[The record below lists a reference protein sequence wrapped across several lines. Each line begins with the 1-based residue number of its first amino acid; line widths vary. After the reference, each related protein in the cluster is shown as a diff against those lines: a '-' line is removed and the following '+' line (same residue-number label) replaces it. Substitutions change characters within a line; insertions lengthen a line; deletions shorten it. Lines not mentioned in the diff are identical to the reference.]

1 MCILINKKLYDYRL
15 KQKILYIDK
24 VNPNVLQNYGD
35 LFLEE
40 GLLSDALDFY
50 QKANYNS
57 GMQKIKDIAFDK
69 GDVMLFQQVTKALHL
84 ELKPADW
91 EDIGQKAIDLKKYF
105 FAQHALEKADNEE
118 MLNSLKKIMQNE
130 GDGKSA

>member
-1 MCILINKKLYDYRL
+1 LINTKLYDYRL

-35 LFLEE
+35 MFLEE

-57 GMQKIKDIAFDK
+57 GMQKIKDIAFDS
-69 GDVMLFQQVTKALHL
+69 GDVMLFQQATKALHM
-84 ELKPADW
+84 ELRPADW
-91 EDIGQKAIDLKKYF
+91 ESIGQKAIDFKKYF
-105 FAQHALEKADNEE
+105 FAQHALEKANNEE
-118 MLNSLKKIMQNE
+118 MLNSIKKIMHKE

>member
-1 MCILINKKLYDYRL
+1 LINKKLYDYRL

-24 VNPNVLQNYGD
+24 LNLNVLQKYGD
-35 LFLEE
+35 MFLEE

-50 QKANYNS
+50 QKANNNS
-57 GMQKIKDIAFDK
+57 GMQKIKDIAFDR
-69 GDVMLFQQVTKALHL
+69 GDVMLWKQAALALHL

-91 EDIGQKAIDLKKYF
+91 EGLGQKAIDLKKYL
-105 FAQHALEKADNEE
+105 FAQHALEMADNEE
-118 MLNSLKKIMQNE
+118 MLNSLKKIMQKE

>member
-1 MCILINKKLYDYRL
+1 MINTKLYDYRL

-24 VNPNVLQNYGD
+24 VNPHILQNYGD
-35 LFLEE
+35 MFLEE

-57 GMQKIKDIAFDK
+57 SMQKIKDIAFDR
-69 GDVMLFQQVTKALHL
+69 GDVMLFQQAAKILRL

-91 EDIGQKAIDLKKYF
+91 EGIGQKAIDLKKYF
-105 FAQHALEKADNEE
+105 FAQHALKKANNEE
-118 MLNSLKKIMQNE
+118 MLNSLKKTIQKE
-130 GDGKSA
+130 KDGKSA

>member
-69 GDVMLFQQVTKALHL
+69 GDVMLFQQVAKALHL
-84 ELKPADW
+84 ELKPVDW
-91 EDIGQKAIDLKKYF
+91 EGVGQKAIDLKKYF
-105 FAQHALEKADNEE
+105 FAQHALKKADNEE
-118 MLNSLKKIMQNE
+118 MLNSLKKIMQKE
-130 GDGKSA
+130 GAGKSA